1 MEFYNQPGP
10 QTYLPDRLR
19 WYEITLENS
28 VKSALVIAVT
38 SEEATYW
45 TIAYTILLTSVFA
58 AIAKL
63 VTGLVL
69 THAQLRGRGNRHVML
84 VTFYNAGSPLTAA
97 TQMAQYAYDAVFH
110 SRLGGAKKVNW
121 DSLYFSVILASI
133 AGLSIIIAQTATFL
147 IGGKTLVARH
157 AARVNP
163 AAIYYPEM
171 IPSDT
176 GDPRYQMVFQLV
188 QPVRAAA
195 AFQALGRLEASK
207 ANVEKVVNIS
217 IVNGTSDNGTTFE
230 LQYSY
235 AINGSDLGLQLATE
249 LVYSVRGGC
258 RTEYNWL
265 VTAGFNNSDTYP
277 LWGNIND
284 TYKTN
289 PAYATTKVDSES
301 DNPPWLNIVSE
312 FVGRTQDAVNISRAH
327 RGYEFAIVPNTSH
340 RKSPVPNET
349 DPWYITEETPAYTAA
364 NDSVRATLVDE
375 RYQVRR
381 GRPPV
386 RCWQNDT
393 WTLGNN
399 KVYNVVDL
407 PQLPSLRLSTFL
419 RDTVFQREFAAPSII
434 QTGNNLGYAMVSSAM
449 DTLITTTA
457 KTIYASRC
465 NATQDI
471 ERLIQ
476 ISFLASREVA
486 RNTVLLYPTLFGSS
500 LKNGAVDTSGK
511 VPDEYA
517 DFIVESKDVAALRV
531 KTMVSVPSLCIFF
544 WGIILIR
551 GKMNYG
557 AMKAK
562 NIGAR
567 SRHNLRMIALQAS
580 QLYRLL
586 DEEISGVRRW
596 SGRTTMSPFIRDI
609 ELDDGNRDKVRVHE
623 AADAERADEPERSP
637 VKFLPVSV
645 DGPGKEVDPDYESSP
660 FIRPKLVQV
669 PTPPN
674 ENEKNQA
681 TTDTT
686 PIASPKP
693 RLSALLDMVFFWRT
707 HTNNGKTE
715 KYELVMTR
723 RWKRVLKTN
732 DEYADFDDIRND
744 VG

>member
-19 WYEITLENS
+19 WYEMPLENS
-28 VKSALVIAVT
+28 VKSAKVIAVT

-45 TIAYTILLTSVFA
+45 TIAYTILLTSAFA

-69 THAQLRGRGNRHVML
+69 TYAQLRGRGNRHVML

-97 TQMAQYAYDAVFH
+97 TQMAQYAYEAVFH
-110 SRLGGAKKVNW
+110 SRKGGAKKVNW

-157 AARVNP
+157 AARANP

-171 IPSDT
+171 IPSDI
-176 GDPRYQMVFQLV
+176 GDPRYQMVFELV

-195 AFQALGRLEASK
+195 AYQALGRLEASK

-230 LQYSY
+230 LQYNY
-235 AINGSDLGLQLATE
+235 AINGSDLGLQHATE

-277 LWGNIND
+277 LWGNVND
-284 TYKTN
+284 TYLTN
-289 PAYATTKVDSES
+289 PTYATAKVDAES
-301 DNPPWLNIVSE
+301 DNPPWLNIVPEWNATARSK
-312 FVGRTQDAVNISRAH
+312 AN

-340 RKSPVPNET
+340 RKSPVPNLD
-349 DPWYITEETPAYTAA
+349 DPWYITEDNPEYVNASNST
-364 NDSVRATLVDE
+364 RAQ
-375 RYQVRR
+375 YQPYRVRR

-386 RCWQNDT
+386 LCWQNDT
-393 WTLGNN
+393 WSLGNN

-407 PQLPSLRLSTFL
+407 DKLPGLQLSTFL
-419 RDTVFQREFAAPSII
+419 RDIVFQREFAAPPFI

-449 DTLITTTA
+449 DTLITTAA

-465 NATQDI
+465 NATRDI

-500 LKNGAVDTSGK
+500 LKNGAVDANGQ

-531 KTMVSVPSLCIFF
+531 KTMVSVPALCIFF
-544 WGIILIR
+544 WGIILIG

-557 AMKAK
+557 VMKAK
-562 NIGAR
+562 NVGAR

-596 SGRTTMSPFIRDI
+596 SGRTTMSPYIRDI
-609 ELDDGNRDKVRVHE
+609 ELDDGDRDKVRVRE
-623 AADAERADEPERSP
+623 AADTERADEPERSP
-637 VKFLPVSV
+637 VKFLPISV
-645 DGPGKEVDPDYESSP
+645 DGPGKEVDPGYESSP

-669 PTPPN
+669 PTPN

-681 TTDTT
+681 TTETT
-686 PIASPKP
+686 PIANPKP
-693 RLSALLDMVFFWRT
+693 MLSALLDMVFFWRT
-707 HTNNGKTE
+707 HTNNEKTE
-715 KYELVMTR
+715 KFELVMTR
-723 RWKRVLKTN
+723 RWKRALKT
-732 DEYADFDDIRND
+732 DDKYADFNDIRND